1 MAEAIGL
8 AANIAGIAS
17 LAIQLTQGIA
27 TLRRF
32 YRSIRNASETLEEL
46 ISELEVISL
55 AMNEVEREALTRDR
69 AMKPNLLKQC
79 LQSCERGAR
88 RLNAVVE
95 KIEKFEDRPHILGR
109 VYIAIKEKEE
119 RDLLFD
125 LERAK
130 NSLAFAFQLYT
141 E

>member
-1 MAEAIGL
+1 MAEAVAA
-8 AANIAGIAS
+8 AANIAGLAS
-17 LAIQLTQGIA
+17 LAIQLTHGIA

-32 YRSIRNASETLEEL
+32 YRSVRNASQTLEEL

-55 AMNEVEREALTRDR
+55 AMSEVERETIGWDGKLKAH
-69 AMKPNLLKQC
+69 LLNRC

-95 KIEKFEDRPHILGR
+95 KIEKFENRPHVLGR